1 MSFDKGD
8 NKKFALGFSLNDADN
23 FILQNVLILQDKIHW
38 KSSLDNDLSV
48 VESDDGTTT
57 LSNVGN
63 TFLNNE
69 IRILQDARYQ
79 TSSYIGERKANHVE
93 VSFYE
98 GSTEV
103 NFETIDTNHS
113 VYIKIKENDDTYG
126 KNVLTED
133 FSSFVETDFI
143 VTPTVL
149 SSKVYN
155 SDTNFSKTDDI
166 YITLESVDDLVLLTS
181 DYEITIDSEKE
192 NYSTIVL
199 LKNNE
204 TDSIYYDKIDTD
216 RVRFVISDYGRF
228 ISFAQHN
235 EESNSFHKTK
245 SLIFSSN
252 KLTDENQ
259 TVSIRLSSDIFNST
273 EKITVNF

>member
-48 VESDDGTTT
+48 IESTNGTTT

-69 IRILQDARYQ
+69 IRILQDSRNQEY
-79 TSSYIGERKANHVE
+79 TYIGEKKANTTD
-93 VSFYE
+93 VSFYN
-98 GSTEV
+98 GSSEV
-103 NFETIDTNHS
+103 DFETIDTNHS
-113 VYIKIKENDDTYG
+113 LYIIKKEGNDTYG

-133 FSSFVETDFI
+133 FTSFVETDFV

-155 SDTNFSKTDDI
+155 S
-166 YITLESVDDLVLLTS
+166 
-181 DYEITIDSEKE
+181 
-192 NYSTIVL
+192 
-199 LKNNE
+199 E
-204 TDSIYYDKIDTD
+204 T
-216 RVRFVISDYGRF
+216 
-228 ISFAQHN
+228 
-235 EESNSFHKTK
+235 
-245 SLIFSSN
+245 
-252 KLTDENQ
+252 
-259 TVSIRLSSDIFNST
+259 
-273 EKITVNF
+273 